1 MSPPTLSDR
10 MALSHPSWS
19 FAKYAMWQ
27 SFLDRSIRLLRA
39 VEIEIADPATIGTFT
54 IRDGWWLK
62 RQQKVKGGTVRI
74 PSEDAMTDAIEEVAE
89 RLLKASRPA
98 DPAQEHL
105 AVHTQSKRPPHRRIG
120 PKALKN
126 DIRIRSTVTDEL
138 DLRIEAKPLWS
149 KAQLKGTYLGSKG
162 MLRFADPAHPYT
174 DRPIGMMLGYALRDP
189 TPDWKTQTRSGL
201 AAVSQASNVDDITS
215 AEESIPACDMT
226 WGSAPHQ
233 KVCVVHVIM
242 NFETDPASRP

>member
-1 MSPPTLSDR
+1 MT
-10 MALSHPSWS
+10 LSHPSWS

-27 SFLDRSIRLLRA
+27 SFVDRTVRLLRS
-39 VEIEIADPATIGTFT
+39 VEVEIADPVIIGTFT
-54 IRDGWWLK
+54 SREGWWLK
-62 RQQKVKGGTVRI
+62 RKQKVKGGTVRI
-74 PSEDAMTDAIEEVAE
+74 PSEDAMTDAIEEIAE

-126 DIRIRSTVTDEL
+126 DIRVRSTVTDEL

-149 KAQLKGTYLGSKG
+149 KAQLDSTYMGPKG

-174 DRPIGMMLGYALRDP
+174 DRPVGMMLGYALRDP
-189 TPDWKTQTRSGL
+189 IPDWHAQTRSGL
-201 AAVSQASNVDDITS
+201 AVVSQASNVDDVTS
-215 AEESIPACDMT
+215 AGESLPACDLT
-226 WGSAPHQ
+226 WGSAPDQ
-233 KVCVVHVIM
+233 KVCVVHLIM
-242 NFETDPASRP
+242 KFETDPTSRL

>member
-1 MSPPTLSDR
+1 

-27 SFLDRSIRLLRA
+27 SFLDRTISLLRS
-39 VEIEIADPATIGTFT
+39 VEGEIANPATIGSFT

-62 RQQKVKGGTVRI
+62 RQPKVKNGSVRI
-74 PSEDAMTDAIEEVAE
+74 PSEDAMTDAIEEIAE

-105 AVHTQSKRPPHRRIG
+105 AVHTQTKRPPHRRIG

-149 KAQLKGTYLGSKG
+149 NAQLSDTYLGSKG

-174 DRPIGMMLGYALRDP
+174 DRPVGMMLGYALRDP

-201 AAVSQASNVDDITS
+201 AAVSHASNVDDIMS
-215 AEESIPACDMT
+215 AGERIPACDLT
-226 WGSAPHQ
+226 WGGEPHQ

-242 NFETDPASRP
+242 KFETDPASRP